1 MQKTAPPIPYS
12 SRTGKERGTEYFWA
26 VEIVKILLNILP
38 RPNKR
43 VWFPNKK
50 SVWVSRTVVMTSGAI
65 NRITLNDES
74 SLRVVRQVANF
85 FLGFDLYENLL
96 IWIIFKPNFG
106 NII

>member
-50 SVWVSRTVVMTSGAI
+50 SV
-65 NRITLNDES
+65 
-74 SLRVVRQVANF
+74 
-85 FLGFDLYENLL
+85 
-96 IWIIFKPNFG
+96 
-106 NII
+106 